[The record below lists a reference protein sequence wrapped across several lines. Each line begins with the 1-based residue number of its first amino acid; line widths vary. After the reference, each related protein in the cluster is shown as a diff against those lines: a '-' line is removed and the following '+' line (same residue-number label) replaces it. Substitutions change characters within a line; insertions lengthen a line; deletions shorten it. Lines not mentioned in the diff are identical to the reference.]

1 MALPRGPK
9 EMHIYNIYLLMILK
23 IISANRPYIY
33 PWDEQHMFESS
44 LVYYQMETDKQR
56 QRWTWKT
63 KIFFY
68 YYFKQTEIAN

>member
-1 MALPRGPK
+1 
-9 EMHIYNIYLLMILK
+9 MHVNIYLLMILK
-23 IISANRPYIY
+23 IISATSPYIY

-44 LVYYQMETDKQR
+44 LVHYQMETDKQR
-56 QRWTWKT
+56 QRWTWET